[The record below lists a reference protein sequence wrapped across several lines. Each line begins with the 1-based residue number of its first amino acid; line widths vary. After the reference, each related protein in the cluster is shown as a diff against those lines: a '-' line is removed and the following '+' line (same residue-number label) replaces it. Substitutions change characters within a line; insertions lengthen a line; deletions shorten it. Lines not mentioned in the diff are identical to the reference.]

1 MTPERKAEIA
11 IAALRQRLRG
21 EKIPHM
27 NSEEMKRRIE
37 NTLIHPDLQ
46 KINLTKQEL
55 EEFILEILSE

>member
-1 MTPERKAEIA
+1 
-11 IAALRQRLRG
+11 
-21 EKIPHM
+21 M